1 MLFFSDVVFIVF
13 IPSIFS
19 SFSCKDQSLTVSE
32 FPYSFFT
39 TLNVGIYKFKKF
51 RFLSS
56 VAITI
61 LVV

>member
-19 SFSCKDQSLTVSE
+19 SFSCKAQSLTVSE
-32 FPYSFFT
+32 FPYNFFA
-39 TLNVGIYKFKKF
+39 TLNVGIYKFNKL

-56 VAITI
+56 IAITI